1 VNVVAVALGVV
12 VLNKQL
18 RPLGTVAEMAD
29 QAQWI
34 ATWAASPQAA
44 GPDDL
49 PPAAPHRD
57 GLVFAGSTL
66 RQTVHATLGGQRIR
80 LRLSNACGGT
90 GLPVTGVCL
99 ALPRD
104 GRAGVSAIRAGT
116 SRQVTFGG
124 QPGID
129 LPPGAEAVCDPLD
142 FGLAPGSNLTVTM
155 YLARGQAPGG
165 VTSHPGSRTTSY
177 LAAGNRLAGEDL
189 AAAVLTDHWYFLGGL
204 EVQAGPGAAA
214 VVIVGDSLTDGRG
227 STTNANDRWPDRLFA
242 RLQSDPATSRV
253 AVLNQG
259 IGGNRVLS
267 DGLGPG
273 ALTRLDRVLAQN
285 GVRWLV
291 VFEGV
296 NDLGTAEPTQTA
308 QQNAARDLISAYRLM
323 IARARALRVLVFGA
337 TLTPFGG
344 HVTYD
349 DSRGRREAAR
359 QAVNQWIRSG
369 NEFDAVFDF
378 DRAVRDPAGPRR
390 LLAPYDS
397 GDHLHLSPAGYQALA
412 DAVPARLF
420 SALADAAG
428 Q

>member
-1 VNVVAVALGVV
+1 
-12 VLNKQL
+12 
-18 RPLGTVAEMAD
+18 MAD
-29 QAQWI
+29 PAQWI
-34 ATWAASPQAA
+34 ATWVASPHAA

-49 PPAAPHRD
+49 PPAPLHGD

-66 RQTVHATLGGQRIR
+66 RQTVHVTLGGQRIR
-80 LRLSNACGGT
+80 LRLSNACGSAA
-90 GLPVTGVCL
+90 LAVAGVCL
-99 ALPRD
+99 ALPR
-104 GRAGVSAIRAGT
+104 GGQAGVSGIQAGS
-116 SRQVTFGG
+116 SRQATFGG

-129 LPPGAEAVCDPLD
+129 VPPGAEAACDPVG

-155 YLARGQAPGG
+155 YLARGQESGG
-165 VTSHPGSRTTSY
+165 ITSHPGSRTTSY
-177 LAAGNRLAGEDL
+177 LAAGSRLTGEDL
-189 AAAVLTDHWYFLGGL
+189 TAAALTDHWYFLGGL

-214 VVIVGDSLTDGRG
+214 VAIVGDSLTDGRG
-227 STTNANDRWPDRLFA
+227 STTNGNDRWPDRLFA

-273 ALTRLDRVLAQN
+273 ALTRLDRVIAQN
-285 GVRWLV
+285 AVRWLV

-296 NDLGTAEPTQTA
+296 NDLGAAEPTQTA

-323 IARARALRVLVFGA
+323 VMRARALQMLVFGA

-344 HVTYD
+344 HAGYD
-349 DSRGRREAAR
+349 DSGGRRETAR
-359 QAVNQWIRSG
+359 QAVNHWMRTSHQ
-369 NEFDAVFDF
+369 FDAVLDF
-378 DRAVRDPAGPRR
+378 DRAVRDPSSRR
-390 LLAPYDS
+390 WLLAPFDS

-420 SALADAAG
+420 RPPPSAAG